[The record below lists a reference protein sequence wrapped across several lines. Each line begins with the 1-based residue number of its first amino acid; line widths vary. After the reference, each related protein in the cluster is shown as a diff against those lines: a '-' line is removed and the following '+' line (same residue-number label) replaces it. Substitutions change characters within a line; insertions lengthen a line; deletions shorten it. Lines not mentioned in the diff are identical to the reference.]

1 MRKTVTRSGKKYI
14 YYVCGKHRKEKN
26 CSPHSFSENRLREV
40 VFHAIHDQIETVM
53 HLDQVLAFIERLPLE
68 KRKSFNYEAQIVKVE
83 EEIERYRKLKLR
95 LYEDL
100 ADGVIT
106 KSEYTEFRNAYTARI
121 EEKSETVERMKKEQA
136 QAATTGMTNRAWVK
150 AFAQFQNI
158 SELDRR
164 VLVALVDRIFIY
176 ENKAIEIQFKYRDE
190 YELALRYVQEF
201 EERPAAA
208 G

>member
-1 MRKTVTRSGKKYI
+1 M
-14 YYVCGKHRKEKN
+14 
-26 CSPHSFSENRLREV
+26 
-40 VFHAIHDQIETVM
+40 
-53 HLDQVLAFIERLPLE
+53 
-68 KRKSFNYEAQIVKVE
+68 
-83 EEIERYRKLKLR
+83 
-95 LYEDL
+95 
-100 ADGVIT
+100 IT

-121 EEKSETVERMKKEQA
+121 EEKSETVERLKKEQA
-136 QAATTGMTNRAWVK
+136 QAATTGMTNRAWVQ
-150 AFAQFQNI
+150 AFAQFKNI

-176 ENKAIEIQFKYRDE
+176 ESKAIEIQFKYRDE

>member
-1 MRKTVTRSGKKYI
+1 MRTDA
-14 YYVCGKHRKEKN
+14 
-26 CSPHSFSENRLREV
+26 REV

>member
-1 MRKTVTRSGKKYI
+1 VTRSGKKYI

-68 KRKSFNYEAQIVKVE
+68 NRKSFNYEAQIVKVE

-121 EEKSETVERMKKEQA
+121 EEKSETVERLKKEQA
-136 QAATTGMTNRAWVK
+136 QAATTGMTNRAWVQ
-150 AFAQFQNI
+150 AFAQFKNI

-176 ENKAIEIQFKYRDE
+176 ESKAIEIQFKYRDE

>member
-1 MRKTVTRSGKKYI
+1 MTADSIICFPDSFTAEDCKQGMVRKTVTRSEKKYI

-26 CSPHSFSENRLREV
+26 CSPHSFSEKRLQEV

-68 KRKSFNYEAQIVKVE
+68 NRKSFNYEAQIVKVE

-106 KSEYTEFRNAYTARI
+106 KSEYTEFPQRLYG
-121 EEKSETVERMKKEQA
+121 S
-136 QAATTGMTNRAWVK
+136 
-150 AFAQFQNI
+150 
-158 SELDRR
+158 D
-164 VLVALVDRIFIY
+164 
-176 ENKAIEIQFKYRDE
+176 
-190 YELALRYVQEF
+190 
-201 EERPAAA
+201 
-208 G
+208 

>member
-1 MRKTVTRSGKKYI
+1 MTRSGKKYI

-68 KRKSFNYEAQIVKVE
+68 NRKSFNYEAQIVKVE

-121 EEKSETVERMKKEQA
+121 EEKSETVERLKKEQA
-136 QAATTGMTNRAWVK
+136 QAATTGMTNRAWVQ
-150 AFAQFQNI
+150 AFAQFKNI

-176 ENKAIEIQFKYRDE
+176 ESKAIEIQFKYRDE

>member
-1 MRKTVTRSGKKYI
+1 MTRSGKKYI

>member
-1 MRKTVTRSGKKYI
+1 M
-14 YYVCGKHRKEKN
+14 
-26 CSPHSFSENRLREV
+26 
-40 VFHAIHDQIETVM
+40 
-53 HLDQVLAFIERLPLE
+53 
-68 KRKSFNYEAQIVKVE
+68 
-83 EEIERYRKLKLR
+83 
-95 LYEDL
+95 
-100 ADGVIT
+100 IT

-121 EEKSETVERMKKEQA
+121 EEKSETVERLKKEQA
-136 QAATTGMTNRAWVK
+136 QAVTTGMTNRAWVK